1 MDWLAKN
8 LSWIPIFNFL
18 DHASRVWNE
27 QSGSVLTLSAA
38 AVFYA
43 WAGTRTDLLY
53 NAALLV
59 WLHRQS
65 LVSHIQKI
73 AEYMPLTFF
82 CIGAT
87 PPALLAFASRTSYE
101 STWQGPGRPYLIP
114 CKTSHRRPFPKPH
127 SFTYSYLTVG
137 IPVGF
142 RGSVNGMIGVEEN
155 PVCVFGSLLPF
166 GHLWLRSWY
175 YIQVSDHL
183 YGGHGGLGLRGKL
196 NIYLQSEVQPRLSSK

>member
-1 MDWLAKN
+1 MDWLAEN
-8 LSWIPIFNFL
+8 LSWIPIFDFL

-27 QSGSVLTLSAA
+27 QSGSVFTLSAA
-38 AVFYA
+38 AVFYV

-65 LVSHIQKI
+65 LVSHVQTI
-73 AEYMPLTFF
+73 AEYIPLTFF

-87 PPALLAFASRTSYE
+87 LPALFAFASRTSYQ

-114 CKTSHRRPFPKPH
+114 CKTSHKRLFPKPH
-127 SFTYSYLTVG
+127 SFAYSYLTVG
-137 IPVGF
+137 VPEGF

-155 PVCVFGSLLPF
+155 PVCVFGSLLPL
-166 GHLWLRSWY
+166 GMCG
-175 YIQVSDHL
+175 
-183 YGGHGGLGLRGKL
+183 YGAGITYKRPIIYTEAMVGLAYGE
-196 NIYLQSEVQPRLSSK
+196 S